1 VLGFG
6 SQPWE
11 AILRRRD
18 FITLLGGAAG
28 WPLAAGA
35 QPKLPV
41 VGWLG
46 VRPRATAAASEG
58 FVEGLKDAGSAE
70 GRDVI
75 IEYRSA
81 NDQFDR
87 LPALAAELVQ
97 RQVKVIAA
105 PGGMAL
111 AAAARGA
118 TSSIPIVFMIGS
130 DPVELGLVK
139 TLNRPGANLTGV
151 AYLNVEVAAKRLELL
166 HNLVPQAKSIALL
179 VQRDNPLE
187 TQVQVRN
194 AEAAVKLLGMRLRVI
209 EVASPSDLDSA
220 FATVAQEHI
229 DAVHIGVDGLFGTN
243 RARLIGL
250 AARYRVPTSYPW
262 REFTLEG
269 GLMNYGAII
278 REQFQEVGSYTARIL
293 RGEKPADMPVQRP
306 TKLGFVLNLKTA
318 RALGIDVPPTL
329 LALADEVIE

>member
-1 VLGFG
+1 
-6 SQPWE
+6 
-11 AILRRRD
+11 
-18 FITLLGGAAG
+18 
-28 WPLAAGA
+28 
-35 QPKLPV
+35 V
-41 VGWLG
+41 VGWLN
-46 VRPRATAAASEG
+46 VRPRGPAAASEG
-58 FVEGLKDAGSAE
+58 FIEGLKDAGFAE

-81 NDQFDR
+81 DERFDR

-105 PGGMAL
+105 PGSMAL
-111 AAAARGA
+111 AAAAKGA
-118 TSSIPIVFMIGS
+118 TSSIPVVFMIGS
-130 DPVELGLVK
+130 DPVELGLVG
-139 TLNRPGANLTGV
+139 TLNRPGGNLTGV

-166 HNLVPQAKSIALL
+166 HNLVPQAKSVALL

-194 AEAAVKLLGMRLRVI
+194 AQAAVDLLGMRLRVF

-229 DAVHIGVDGLFGTN
+229 EAVHIGVDGLFGTN
-243 RARLIGL
+243 RARLINL

-278 REQFQEVGSYTARIL
+278 RDQFRQVGAYTARIL

-306 TKLGFVLNLKTA
+306 TQIGFVLNLKTA
-318 RALGIDVPPTL
+318 RALGIEVPPTL